1 MKYNL
6 LTIMLLLATTLV
18 AVYPAIYIIIF
29 NMSDKKYMK
38 ELKQFLE
45 IQNQNQNQNQNPN
58 QNPNIKEE
66 NYGFLKQYIYPKA
79 FAITEIALISISIL
93 LVLKA
98 NKISENL
105 ISLVLCIAGLVLTIL
120 LMEYLFTF
128 QKSES
133 KFFNPPVNIAI
144 AKLAV
149 EGVSFGLLLFNMV
162 KLSGFKYVDLK
173 EFK

>member
-45 IQNQNQNQNQNPN
+45 NPNPN

-105 ISLVLCIAGLVLTIL
+105 ISLVLCIVGLVLTIL

>member
-45 IQNQNQNQNQNPN
+45 IQIQNQ
-58 QNPNIKEE
+58 NIKEE

-105 ISLVLCIAGLVLTIL
+105 ISLVLCIVGLVLTIL

-128 QKSES
+128 QKSER

>member
-45 IQNQNQNQNQNPN
+45 IQIQNQNQN

-93 LVLKA
+93 LVVKA